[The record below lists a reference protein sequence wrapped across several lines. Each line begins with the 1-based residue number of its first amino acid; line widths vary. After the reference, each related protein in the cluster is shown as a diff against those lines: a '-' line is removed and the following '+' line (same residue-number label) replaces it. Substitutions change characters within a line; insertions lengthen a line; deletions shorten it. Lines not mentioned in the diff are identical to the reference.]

1 MIEEEAPRSG
11 KVGVT
16 VIAEAITPTGTY
28 AGYVPDAIS
37 KTHTLK
43 ADSSEN
49 VIVFTYTKE
58 GELNYKV
65 HYKYKD
71 KVIAEDGPFT
81 SEAHTIKVNANIK
94 RILPL
99 GYKIEN
105 DQIFQNVEL
114 TAGENIVVFNLVP
127 AEYKITY
134 ELDGGT
140 ETTNPLTYKPIEIPE
155 SE

>member
-1 MIEEEAPRSG
+1 MRRTRGEA
-11 KVGVT
+11 KHGVC

-58 GELNYKV
+58 GELSYKV

-71 KVIAEDGPFT
+71 TVIAEDGQLLQVK
-81 SEAHTIKVNANIK
+81 HIRLK
-94 RILPL
+94 
-99 GYKIEN
+99 
-105 DQIFQNVEL
+105 
-114 TAGENIVVFNLVP
+114 
-127 AEYKITY
+127 
-134 ELDGGT
+134 
-140 ETTNPLTYKPIEIPE
+140 
-155 SE
+155 